1 MLGLGVIDNSQII
14 TYIISNIIDNLW
26 SVISWNRG
34 ESVALMKEAKLPEIS
49 LALRGL
55 LWSLKICLDVRR
67 EGLRDEWANGR
78 LIEIAKMVKRDCS
91 NGYDPDTILAEYWMD
106 NAIRPLTLQEAMLT
120 DRRAERA
127 SIRLSRLVESG
138 HIDPVV
144 AEGFIDYGLNPRILK
159 NIKDELIGQGA
170 IDVEAYKNPERH
182 YSYLV

>member
-1 MLGLGVIDNSQII
+1 MECYIAEKNRECSFYKKSEATRNLVSLMWAVIEFKDLFGCDG
-14 TYIISNIIDNLW
+14 YD
-26 SVISWNRG
+26 G
-34 ESVALMKEAKLPEIS
+34 
-49 LALRGL
+49 
-55 LWSLKICLDVRR
+55 RR

-78 LIEIAKMVKRDCS
+78 LIEIAKMVEKDCS
-91 NGYDPDTILAEYWMD
+91 NGYNPDTILAEYRMN

-138 HIDPVV
+138 RIDPVV
-144 AEGFIDYGLNPRILK
+144 AEGFIDSGLNPRILE
-159 NIKDELIGQGA
+159 NIKDKLIKQGA